1 MRRCKTVPADQIPDG
16 WHGLDIGPETV
27 RAFAAHLAGARTV
40 LWNGPMGVFE
50 LEPFAAGTLGVARPS
65 RRATRSAWSAAATAW
80 RRSPPRG
87 WRTRST
93 ISRPAAA
100 PPWSSWRAA
109 RFPASRS
116 WRGPVT
122 ERRPII
128 AANWKMHKT
137 HLEAIQAVQKLSY
150 LVDNDDG
157 ERVEIV
163 VCPPFTALRSVQTL
177 IDSDR
182 LPFGLGA
189 QNVFPEDKGAFTGEV
204 SPPMLV
210 ALKVD
215 YVIVGHSERRQ
226 LFGEDDKTVNKKA
239 KAVYRARDD
248 ADRLR
253 RGDPRGARRRRDRV
267 EGPAAGEAGVR
278 RGRAR
283 GRRDRRHRVRA
294 HLGDRHRPQRRAVG
308 RRPGDGGHPRRRS
321 PRRTATRWPRPCGSS
336 TGAA

>member
-1 MRRCKTVPADQIPDG
+1 M
-16 WHGLDIGPETV
+16 
-27 RAFAAHLAGARTV
+27 
-40 LWNGPMGVFE
+40 
-50 LEPFAAGTLGVARPS
+50 
-65 RRATRSAWSAAATAW
+65 
-80 RRSPPRG
+80 
-87 WRTRST
+87 
-93 ISRPAAA
+93 
-100 PPWSSWRAA
+100 
-109 RFPASRS
+109 
-116 WRGPVT
+116 T

-150 LVDNDDG
+150 LVDKDDA

-182 LPFGLGA
+182 LSFGLGA
-189 QNVFPEDKGAFTGEV
+189 QNVFPEEKGAFTGEI

-210 ALKVD
+210 ALKVG

-239 KAVYRARDD
+239 KAVFAHGMTPIVCV
-248 ADRLR
+248 

-267 EGPAAGEAGVR
+267 EGPAAGGTGVR

-283 GRRDRRHRVRA
+283 GRRDGRHRVRA
-294 HLGDRHRPQRRAVG
+294 DLGDRHRPQRRAVG
-308 RRPGDGGHPRRRS
+308 RRPGDGARSAGRS
-321 PRRTATRWPRPCGSS
+321 PRRTATRWPRPFGSS